1 MTSALLLLADG
12 RFPAGG
18 HAHSSG
24 LEAAVAAGRVSS
36 LSTLES
42 FLLGRLYTTGLV
54 TAAFAAA
61 SHHAAA
67 HPATSTAAAHP
78 AAQGAAAAH
87 LATPSG
93 AVEGGSVPRLGDM
106 ECAAGSE
113 VLLQLDEELEARMA
127 SPATRVASRKQGA
140 ALLRAAKMVW
150 PGDGYGLLPQR
161 RDGVHHAVVLGVTAA
176 AAGLSCAE
184 AALIAC
190 YSQVTGQASAA
201 LRLLGFSPYDIQ
213 RLLAQLAG
221 QCDAV
226 AMAATAHAG
235 KDPAELP
242 MFSSPLADISAEL
255 HATWEV
261 RLFAS

>member
-24 LEAAVAAGRVSS
+24 LEAAVAAGRVTD

-42 FLLGRLYTTGLV
+42 FLLGRLHTTGLV
-54 TAAFAAA
+54 AAAF
-61 SHHAAA
+61 
-67 HPATSTAAAHP
+67 TAAAHRAVADTAARP
-78 AAQGAAAAH
+78 AAAGNGEVAASARAAANGGAAGDG
-87 LATPSG
+87 G
-93 AVEGGSVPRLGDM
+93 A
-106 ECAAGSE
+106 E
-113 VLLQLDEELEARMA
+113 VLLRLDGELEARMP
-127 SPATRVASRKQGA
+127 SPATRLASRKQGA
-140 ALLRAAKMVW
+140 ALLRAARVVW
-150 PGDGYGLLPQR
+150 PGEGYGLLPRR

-176 AAGLSCAE
+176 AAGLSCDE
-184 AALIAC
+184 AALVGC

-213 RLLAQLAG
+213 RLLAEVAP

-226 AMAATAHAG
+226 AVAATAFAD

-242 MFSSPLADISAEL
+242 MFSSPLADVSAEI